1 MKQLT
6 RLLVLFFVLSL
17 LIGCS
22 NSSDPKGTLPSGSLE
37 TTLYTGSVDPTT
49 PTGNDSTISS
59 TIPTSIPPAESTVP
73 TAAATVPTET
83 VPVETT
89 IPVETAP
96 TETTV
101 PTETSPTETVPT
113 ETTTPVETAPVET
126 TAPTVP
132 PATQS
137 PAASAGFDAV
147 YTDICH
153 LLDSG
158 SGEFEYTYV
167 SYGIWEVVMYL
178 HTIEERYNG
187 ITYALEDMDNDG
199 SLEMIVLDAMGN
211 TRILAI
217 YAIQNG
223 QLVMTHEGWARSRLY
238 RLSDGTLYCEGS
250 NGAAYSIFEAYGHRW
265 FTYPKGE
272 EEIEAGYYYAA
283 DGSYD
288 PNSAQ
293 EITAEEY
300 YAKQAELTQM
310 ITTFSVYNFS

>member
-1 MKQLT
+1 MKRLT

-22 NSSDPKGTLPSGSLE
+22 NSSDLKDTLPSISFE
-37 TTLYTGSVDPTT
+37 TTLSTDCVDLTMPTD
-49 PTGNDSTISS
+49 NDSATFS
-59 TIPTSIPPAESTVP
+59 TIPTTIPPAEST
-73 TAAATVPTET
+73 
-83 VPVETT
+83 
-89 IPVETAP
+89 AP
-96 TETTV
+96 TI
-101 PTETSPTETVPT
+101 
-113 ETTTPVETAPVET
+113 
-126 TAPTVP
+126 P

-147 YTDICH
+147 YTDICR

-158 SGEFEYTYV
+158 SWELEYTYV
-167 SYGIWEVVMYL
+167 SNGIGEVVIPL
-178 HTIEERYNG
+178 HTIEERYSS

-217 YAIQNG
+217 YAFQNG
-223 QLVMTHEGWARSRLY
+223 QLVMTHEGWARARLY
-238 RLSDGTLYCEGS
+238 RLSDGTLYREGS

-293 EITAEEY
+293 EITCEEY

>member
-1 MKQLT
+1 MKRLT
-6 RLLVLFFVLSL
+6 RLLVLLFVLSL

-22 NSSDPKGTLPSGSLE
+22 NSSDPKDTLPSISFE
-37 TTLYTGSVDPTT
+37 TTLSTDCVDLTMPTD
-49 PTGNDSTISS
+49 NDSATFS
-59 TIPTSIPPAESTVP
+59 TIPTTIPPAESTAP
-73 TAAATVPTET
+73 TVTATAPNET
-83 VPVETT
+83 VPVETSV
-89 IPVETAP
+89 PVETVPTGTIAP
-96 TETTV
+96 TET
-101 PTETSPTETVPT
+101 SPT

-126 TAPTVP
+126 TVPTVP

-147 YTDICH
+147 YTDICR

-158 SGEFEYTYV
+158 SWELEYTYV
-167 SYGIWEVVMYL
+167 SNGIWEVVIPL
-178 HTIEERYNG
+178 HTIEERYSS

-217 YAIQNG
+217 YAFQNG
-223 QLVMTHEGWARSRLY
+223 QLVMTHEGWARARLY
-238 RLSDGTLYCEGS
+238 RLSDGTLYREGS

-293 EITAEEY
+293 EITCEEY

>member
-1 MKQLT
+1 MKPFT

-22 NSSDPKGTLPSGSLE
+22 NSSDPKDTLPGSSLE
-37 TTLYTGSVDPTT
+37 TTLSTDSVDLTT
-49 PTGNDSTISS
+49 PTGNDSATSS

-96 TETTV
+96 PETIA
-101 PTETSPTETVPT
+101 PTETSPTET
-113 ETTTPVETAPVET
+113 TTPIETAPVET
-126 TAPTVP
+126 TTPTVP
-132 PATQS
+132 PAAQS

-147 YTDICH
+147 YTDICR
-153 LLDSG
+153 LLNSG
-158 SGEFEYTYV
+158 SWEAEYTYV
-167 SYGIWEVVMYL
+167 SYGIWEVVTYL
-178 HTIEERYNG
+178 HTIEERYSG

-272 EEIEAGYYYAA
+272 EVIEAGYYYAA

-288 PNSAQ
+288 PNLAQ

-300 YAKQAELTQM
+300 HAKQAELTQM

>member
-1 MKQLT
+1 MKRLT

-22 NSSDPKGTLPSGSLE
+22 NSSDLKDTLPSISFEE
-37 TTLYTGSVDPTT
+37 TS
-49 PTGNDSTISS
+49 
-59 TIPTSIPPAESTVP
+59 
-73 TAAATVPTET
+73 
-83 VPVETT
+83 VPVETVPTGT
-89 IPVETAP
+89 IA
-96 TETTV
+96 
-101 PTETSPTETVPT
+101 PTETSPTETTTPVETVPV
-113 ETTTPVETAPVET
+113 ETTAPVETAPVET
-126 TAPTVP
+126 TAPTIP

-147 YTDICH
+147 YTDICR

-158 SGEFEYTYV
+158 SWELEYTYV
-167 SYGIWEVVMYL
+167 SIGIGEVVIPL
-178 HTIEERYNG
+178 HTIEERYSS

-217 YAIQNG
+217 YAFQNG
-223 QLVMTHEGWARSRLY
+223 QLVMTHEGWARARLY
-238 RLSDGTLYCEGS
+238 RLSDGTLYREGS
-250 NGAAYSIFEAYGHRW
+250 NGAAYSIFEAYGHSW

-293 EITAEEY
+293 EITCEEY

>member
-22 NSSDPKGTLPSGSLE
+22 NSSDPKDTLPSGSLE
-37 TTLYTGSVDPTT
+37 TTLSTDSVDLTT
-49 PTGNDSTISS
+49 HTGNDSTTSS

-73 TAAATVPTET
+73 TVTATVPTET

-96 TETTV
+96 PETIA
-101 PTETSPTETVPT
+101 PTETSPTEI
-113 ETTTPVETAPVET
+113 TTPVETAPVET
-126 TAPTVP
+126 TTPTVP
-132 PATQS
+132 PAAQS

-147 YTDICH
+147 YTDICR

-158 SGEFEYTYV
+158 SWESEYTYV
-167 SYGIWEVVMYL
+167 NGGIWEVVVPL
-178 HTIEERYNG
+178 HTTEERYSS
-187 ITYALEDMDNDG
+187 ITYALQDIDNDG
-199 SLEMIVLDAMGN
+199 SLEMLVLDAMGN

-217 YAIQNG
+217 YAFQNG
-223 QLVMTHEGWARSRLY
+223 QLVMTHEGGYRARLY

-250 NGAAYSIFEAYGHRW
+250 NGAAYSVFEAHGHLW

-272 EEIEAGYYYAA
+272 EEIETGYYYAA

-288 PNSAQ
+288 PNLAQ

-300 YAKQAELTQM
+300 HAKQAGLTQM